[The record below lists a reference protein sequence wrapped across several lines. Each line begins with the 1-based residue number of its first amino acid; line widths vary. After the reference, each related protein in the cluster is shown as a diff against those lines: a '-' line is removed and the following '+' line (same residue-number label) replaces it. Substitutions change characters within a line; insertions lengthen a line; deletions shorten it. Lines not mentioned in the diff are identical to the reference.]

1 MTSSIVGTVGTP
13 SQGAYTA
20 ANAFQDAFA
29 RFRLSQSL
37 PATALGLGLILEVGS
52 VSNSIGF
59 QLMLQRNATYGVSE
73 TEFLQLLEGALCESM
88 LSSHGSILSK
98 LDPSC
103 PAQVV
108 TGLEPAHFIP
118 YLETGRANDL
128 VWFKNARF
136 QAVTQATSERAQAR
150 NSAANNA
157 SGGASSLGSRLQEAS
172 SPEEKLAI
180 VREAISSRIG
190 ELMNLA
196 VDDIDAGKPIS
207 HYGVDSLVAGEL
219 RNWLVRSFGV
229 EVSLIQLLNQGTK
242 LEDLVKKA
250 AGLDSKA

>member
-59 QLMLQRNATYGVSE
+59 QQMLQRNATYGVSE
-73 TEFLQLLEGALCESM
+73 TEFLQLIEGALCVST
-88 LSSHGSILSK
+88 LSSHGSVLSK

-103 PAQVV
+103 SAQIV

-128 VWFKNARF
+128 VWFKNTRF
-136 QAVTQATSERAQAR
+136 QAVTQAIFERARAR
-150 NSAANNA
+150 NSAAHSA
-157 SGGASSLGSRLQEAS
+157 SGAVSSLESRLQGAS
-172 SPEEKLAI
+172 SPEEKLTIA
-180 VREAISSRIG
+180 REAISSRIG
-190 ELMNLA
+190 ELMSLA
-196 VDDIDAGKPIS
+196 ADDIDVGKPIS
-207 HYGVDSLVAGEL
+207 HYGVDSLIAGEL
-219 RNWLVRSFGV
+219 RNWLLKSVGI
-229 EVSLIQLLNQGTK
+229 EVSLLMLLNQGTK
-242 LEDLVKKA
+242 IEDLVKKA
-250 AGLDSKA
+250 AGIEGKT

>member
-13 SQGAYTA
+13 TQGAYTA

-29 RFRLSQSL
+29 RFRQSKSL

-52 VSNSIGF
+52 VSNSIAF
-59 QLMLQRNATYGVSE
+59 QQMLRRNATYGVSE
-73 TEFLQLLEGALCESM
+73 TEFLQLLEGALCESI
-88 LSSHGSILSK
+88 LLGHGSILSK

-118 YLETGRANDL
+118 YLESGRANDL
-128 VWFKNARF
+128 VWFKNTRF
-136 QAVTQATSERAQAR
+136 QAVTQAISERARAR

-157 SGGASSLGSRLQEAS
+157 SGGVSSLGSRLQEAS
-172 SPEEKLAI
+172 SPEEKLAV

-190 ELMNLA
+190 ELTSLA
-196 VDDIDAGKPIS
+196 ADDIDVGKPIS
-207 HYGVDSLVAGEL
+207 HYGVDSLLAGEL

-229 EVSLIQLLNQGTK
+229 EVSLLHLLNQSTK
-242 LEDLVKKA
+242 IEDLLKRA
-250 AGLDSKA
+250 AGIETKA